1 MKVLMPNVHSDLA
14 EATAPISAWRWPQE
28 LPVDR
33 KQPQFHS
40 KLGLAVEASGLYAM
54 EQYQNSKENAEEE
67 DRLRNAK

>member
-33 KQPQFHS
+33 KQP
-40 KLGLAVEASGLYAM
+40 
-54 EQYQNSKENAEEE
+54 
-67 DRLRNAK
+67 